1 MKVTEQI
8 DAMEASAVDPY
19 KYPGGDTYS
28 GVRCDA
34 ATAHTC
40 CGLLR
45 HLSWLDHDHVDGA
58 DFASTLHRTWLQRS
72 DLQRFSAADV
82 QDRCFWADHWTGRL
96 LSGDAGARGHRRR
109 RARGDQR
116 GGDLLA
122 LHHSRRRVAG
132 PADPGVLPMTAPMK
146 TKADAAPI
154 QSKNSAQVFRQ
165 AESAERNRSGSR
177 AKGETLSVLGR
188 SGTGKSVLLKLII
201 GLQQPDSGSIRIHG
215 QEITGLSRQ
224 QLNEIRKTMGF
235 LFQNSALYDSLTVE
249 QNVAFP
255 LERAGG
261 LSDAERKKRVREL
274 LATVG
279 MEKDLDKLPGQI
291 SGGMQKRVGLA
302 RALALSPDILLFDE
316 PTAGLDPIT
325 ASEIDAL
332 ILKMQKETNLTS
344 IVVTHDLPSARAVS
358 DRLAL
363 MRDGEIL
370 IEGSFKDLQASKDEF
385 VVQFL
390 NRDS

>member
-1 MKVTEQI
+1 
-8 DAMEASAVDPY
+8 
-19 KYPGGDTYS
+19 
-28 GVRCDA
+28 
-34 ATAHTC
+34 
-40 CGLLR
+40 
-45 HLSWLDHDHVDGA
+45 
-58 DFASTLHRTWLQRS
+58 
-72 DLQRFSAADV
+72 
-82 QDRCFWADHWTGRL
+82 
-96 LSGDAGARGHRRR
+96 
-109 RARGDQR
+109 
-116 GGDLLA
+116 
-122 LHHSRRRVAG
+122 
-132 PADPGVLPMTAPMK
+132 MTAPMK
-146 TKADAAPI
+146 TKADAAI
-154 QSKNSAQVFRQ
+154 QVKTLRKAFGEQRVLNGIDLEVAR
-165 AESAERNRSGSR
+165 
-177 AKGETLSVLGR
+177 GETLSVLGR

-201 GLQQPDSGSIRIHG
+201 GLQQPDSGSIRVHG
-215 QEITGLSRQ
+215 QEITKLTRQ

-261 LSDAERKKRVREL
+261 LSNAERNKRVREL

-302 RALALSPDILLFDE
+302 RALALSPDIVLFDE
-316 PTAGLDPIT
+316 PTTGLDPIT

-344 IVVTHDLPSARAVS
+344 IVVTHDLPSARTVS

-390 NRDS
+390 SRDS